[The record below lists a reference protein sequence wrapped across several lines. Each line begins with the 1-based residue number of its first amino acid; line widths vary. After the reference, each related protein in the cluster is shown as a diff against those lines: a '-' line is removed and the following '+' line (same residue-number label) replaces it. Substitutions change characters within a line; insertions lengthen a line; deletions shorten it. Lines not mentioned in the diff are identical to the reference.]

1 MADIDKFLEELPED
15 ERDQW
20 RRVPQI
26 PNVRTDKLSATFLDG
41 QRKQR
46 DDWKRYREAQDIK
59 IASTKVTDRQEKSRM
74 LRAAKELNKVNK

>member
-1 MADIDKFLEELPED
+1 
-15 ERDQW
+15 
-20 RRVPQI
+20 
-26 PNVRTDKLSATFLDG
+26 LDG

-74 LRAAKELNKVNK
+74 LRAAKELNKINK